1 MSAKVHLC
9 DKCGDV
15 NYGIDL
21 SETCYGQ
28 ELCENCMVNFMNEQC
43 DQSEI

>member
-15 NYGIDL
+15 NYEIDL